1 MIKDILLVGVGSFL
15 GGSLRMIISK
25 YVQLAIVGSFPLG
38 TMVVNVLGCFLI
50 GVFSS
55 LSSDNGGVSPA
66 VRLMLTT
73 GFCGG
78 FTTFSTFM
86 NEHATLLKGG
96 DGFMLSSLYLIAS
109 LVLGFIA
116 LLAGRQIVLSLQ

>member
-1 MIKDILLVGVGSFL
+1 MIKDVLLVGIGSFV
-15 GGSLRMIISK
+15 GGSLRMVISK
-25 YVQLAIVGSFPLG
+25 YVQLAVAGSFPLG

-50 GVFSS
+50 GIFSS
-55 LSSDNGGVSPA
+55 LTNDHGGVSPA

-86 NEHATLLKGG
+86 NEHATLMKGG

-109 LVLGFIA
+109 VALGFIA
-116 LLAGRQIVLSLQ
+116 LSAGRHLVMSFQ

>member
-50 GVFSS
+50 VIFSS
-55 LSSDNGGVSPA
+55 LPTGNGGVSPT
-66 VRLMLTT
+66 VRLLLTT

>member
-1 MIKDILLVGVGSFL
+1 MWKDIILVGIGSFV
-15 GGSLRMIISK
+15 GGSLRMVISK
-25 YVQLAIVGSFPLG
+25 YIQLSIAGSFPLG

-55 LSSDNGGVSPA
+55 LSGENGGISTST
-66 VRLMLTT
+66 RLLLTT

-86 NEHATLLKGG
+86 NENVGLMKGG
-96 DGFMLSSLYLIAS
+96 DGFVVSVLYILAS
-109 LVLGFIA
+109 LALGFIA
-116 LLAGRQIVLSLQ
+116 VLAGRAVVVH

>member
-1 MIKDILLVGVGSFL
+1 MLKDIILVGIGSFV
-15 GGSLRMIISK
+15 GGSLRMVISK
-25 YVQLAIVGSFPLG
+25 YIQLAIAGSFPLG

-55 LSSDNGGVSPA
+55 LSGENGGISTST
-66 VRLMLTT
+66 RLLLTT

-86 NEHATLLKGG
+86 NENVGLMKGG
-96 DGFMLSSLYLIAS
+96 DGFVVSVLYILAS
-109 LVLGFIA
+109 LALGFIA
-116 LLAGRQIVLSLQ
+116 VLAGRVVVAH

>member
-25 YVQLAIVGSFPLG
+25 YVQLAIVGLFPLG

-50 GVFSS
+50 GIFSS
-55 LSSDNGGVSPA
+55 LPTGNGGVSPT
-66 VRLMLTT
+66 VRLLLTT